1 MKVHSLAEQSWV
13 MCHYTM
19 LYKYGK
25 RKHDCLGHFFNRTII
40 PLMRGGYEMT
50 IAKSIISYPTPFVEH
65 ILVNYNYRTLYETS
79 FIVCLVFLHS
89 IHL

>member
-1 MKVHSLAEQSWV
+1 MKVHSLAEPSWV
-13 MCHYTM
+13 MCHLELEHGVMITPCSKSM
-19 LYKYGK
+19 LYKYK
-25 RKHDCLGHFFNRTII
+25 EQL
-40 PLMRGGYEMT
+40 LMRCVYEMI